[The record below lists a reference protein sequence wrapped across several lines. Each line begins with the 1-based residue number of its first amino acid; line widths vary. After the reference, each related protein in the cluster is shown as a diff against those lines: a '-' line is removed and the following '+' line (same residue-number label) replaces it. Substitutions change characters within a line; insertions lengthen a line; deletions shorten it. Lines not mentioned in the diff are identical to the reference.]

1 MSSDIP
7 ERCTA
12 RALVSGCVSKGLLVA
27 TKYINEDNNKQNS
40 LLLNFH
46 PNTITFQQ
54 YTSIGN
60 SMVSRGIWHKYRE

>member
-46 PNTITFQQ
+46 PNRITFQFLHVEQ
-54 YTSIGN
+54 FIYIFN
-60 SMVSRGIWHKYRE
+60 NILV